1 MISHLSGTVLGV
13 YKNFIVLD
21 VHGVGYKVHCT
32 ENTLDKTSTET
43 NLSLHTHLA
52 VRENAMD
59 LFGFETQNELELFTM
74 LIGISGIGPRSALG
88 IIGLESS
95 EKLVGAISEG
105 DISYLTKVSGVGKKS
120 AEKIVLEL
128 KDKVGLLDAKY
139 TGTAL
144 TLRQEEEDVLEALK
158 TLGYR
163 ADEARDALR
172 QIPKETKEQ
181 GQIIKEALKI
191 LSGR

>member
-1 MISHLSGTVLGV
+1 MISHISGTVLGV
-13 YKNFIVLD
+13 YKSFIVLD

-32 ENTLDKTSTET
+32 KNTIAKTNTDADL
-43 NLSLHTHLA
+43 NLYTHLA

-59 LFGFETQNELELFTM
+59 LFGFETLNELELFTM

-105 DISYLTKVSGVGKKS
+105 NISYLTKVSGVGKKS

-128 KDKVGLLDAKY
+128 KDRVGLLDAKH
-139 TGTAL
+139 TNETP
-144 TLRQEEEDVLEALK
+144 TLRQEEEDILEALK

-163 ADEARDALR
+163 ADEAREALR
-172 QIPKETKEQ
+172 QVPKEIEEQ
-181 GQIIKEALKI
+181 GKIIKEALKI

>member
-32 ENTLDKTSTET
+32 ENTLTKTSSETE
-43 NLSLHTHLA
+43 LSLHTYLA

-74 LIGISGIGPRSALG
+74 LISINGIGPRSALG

-128 KDKVGLLDAKY
+128 KDKVGLLDAEH
-139 TGTAL
+139 TSDTII
-144 TLRQEEEDVLEALK
+144 LRQEEEDILEALK

-172 QIPKETKEQ
+172 QIPKEIEGQ
-181 GQIIKEALKI
+181 GQIVKEALKI
-191 LSGR
+191 L